1 MFKIRNL
8 NANILKKEEDL
19 RHEKEVI
26 AEIDASRKALE
37 QQLKDTQARIEE
49 AEEFAKREAKRL
61 NSKLESRVILE
72 YFLFFDKLIGIFKLA
87 QLETE
92 LDLERVKEQELN
104 KELRRLE
111 KRNKELMDQV
121 GDEQAKLIAMT
132 DAYDKI
138 HEKMKKYKGQIEFS
152 EEQAAANSSK
162 CKRLQRELEDA
173 EERAESIARTF
184 IRGTSV
190 SR

>member
-1 MFKIRNL
+1 M
-8 NANILKKEEDL
+8 
-19 RHEKEVI
+19 
-26 AEIDASRKALE
+26 
-37 QQLKDTQARIEE
+37 
-49 AEEFAKREAKRL
+49 
-61 NSKLESRVILE
+61 
-72 YFLFFDKLIGIFKLA
+72 
-87 QLETE
+87 ETE
-92 LDLERVKEQELN
+92 LDLERAKEQELT

-138 HEKMKKYKGQIEFS
+138 HDKMKKYKGQIELS